1 MALLGVAGLAA
12 LGVAVRLHVAG
23 SVISGFLVV
32 AGLFLLLLAILAGR
46 PERAVEP
53 EEEEEGE
60 ERFVFPVFFETALL
74 FMAVFL
80 ALAITAYVFSRA
92 HGIGRM

>member
-1 MALLGVAGLAA
+1 MAA
-12 LGVAVRLHVAG
+12 LGVAGVAVLGLAFRLHRAG
-23 SVISGFLVV
+23 VPAVGFLVV
-32 AGLFLLLLAILAGR
+32 AGLFLLLLSVLAGR
-46 PERAVEP
+46 PEREP
-53 EEEEEGE
+53 KPEQPEA
-60 ERFVFPVFFETALL
+60 FVFPAFFETALL

>member
-1 MALLGVAGLAA
+1 MAVLGVAGLAA
-12 LGVAVRLHVAG
+12 LWVAVRFHVAG

-32 AGLFLLLLAILAGR
+32 TGLFLLLLAILAGR

-53 EEEEEGE
+53 EEEEE
-60 ERFVFPVFFETALL
+60 RFVFPAFFETALL

-80 ALAITAYVFSRA
+80 ALAITAYIFSRA